1 MNMEELNRKMN
12 EFYDNMVQ
20 EGYPSESILMAMNGY
35 SFGGLAAINPALIP
49 SACDAAKMM
58 TEIMGVVKGTRS
70 HVVQ

>member
-1 MNMEELNRKMN
+1 MNTEELNRKMHK
-12 EFYDNMVQ
+12 FYDDMIQ

-58 TEIMGVVKGTRS
+58 TEIISVVKGTR
-70 HVVQ
+70 VQ